1 MPAIVK
7 LQLSLEALAE
17 AISSLDLQ
25 EKRQLQELIEQQIFE
40 AEEALY
46 EDDAETLAEVQA
58 VRAEYRDGES
68 ITIDEYLANRSN
80 QKSDRIFWSSYSIVK
95 QERHRWVGARHPQS
109 FGISNILLV
118 PIGVNLSLKE
128 A

>member
-7 LQLSLEALAE
+7 LQLSLEVLAE
-17 AISSLDLQ
+17 AISSLDLT

-46 EDDAETLAEVQA
+46 EDDAETFSEIQA

-68 ITIDEYLANRSN
+68 MTIDEYLAKRSH
-80 QKSDRIFWSSYSIVK
+80 Q
-95 QERHRWVGARHPQS
+95 G
-109 FGISNILLV
+109 
-118 PIGVNLSLKE
+118 
-128 A
+128 

>member
-7 LQLSLEALAE
+7 LQLSLETLAE

-46 EDDAETLAEVQA
+46 EDDAETVAEIQA

-68 ITIDEYLANRSN
+68 LTIDEYLANRAN
-80 QKSDRIFWSSYSIVK
+80 
-95 QERHRWVGARHPQS
+95 
-109 FGISNILLV
+109 
-118 PIGVNLSLKE
+118 
-128 A
+128 